1 MGCRVEKVADAFESR
16 GTAKKRYPGL
26 FRSSDNEE
34 EAEHEGVANDI
45 MLWEKRG
52 EMLRKGPKQLHR
64 AKAWWSRGTNGTLS
78 KGD

>member
-1 MGCRVEKVADAFESR
+1 M
-16 GTAKKRYPGL
+16 
-26 FRSSDNEE
+26 FRSSGNEGE
-34 EAEHEGVANDI
+34 TEHEGVVNDV
-45 MLWEKRG
+45 MPWEKSG

>member
-1 MGCRVEKVADAFESR
+1 M
-16 GTAKKRYPGL
+16 

-34 EAEHEGVANDI
+34 ETEHEGVVNDI

-78 KGD
+78 KGN